1 MTSLRMF
8 IAGISA
14 VTTVT
19 LCFVLP
25 FFQGLIMQPLT
36 NMIMSGT
43 YTRAFGFNNIPIIQ
57 NMIRW
62 IILICAIVSVIWVVI
77 EAFSEVS
84 YYPDA

>member
-1 MTSLRMF
+1 MF

-19 LCFVLP
+19 LCFVLT

-43 YTRAFGFNNIPIIQ
+43 YTRTFGFNNIPIIQ
-57 NMIRW
+57 NMIWW